1 MVTKNKISIISIVSL
16 GDEKEV
22 RKVRKIWRE
31 VSRLILRRPC
41 LENLLTVSIRNLTTG
56 RNSKV
61 ISEISEFSTEQ
72 EKV

>member
-1 MVTKNKISIISIVSL
+1 MKI
-16 GDEKEV
+16 
-22 RKVRKIWRE
+22 RWRLE
-31 VSRLILRRPC
+31 VSRLILGRPC